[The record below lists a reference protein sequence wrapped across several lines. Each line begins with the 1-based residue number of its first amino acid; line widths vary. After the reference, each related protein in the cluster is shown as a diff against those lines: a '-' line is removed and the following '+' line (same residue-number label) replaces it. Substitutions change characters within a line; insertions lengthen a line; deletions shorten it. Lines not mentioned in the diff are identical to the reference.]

1 MPGLL
6 GDVETLHPRVPHADR
21 KEARRRAAGGA
32 GVAAEAVS
40 AAPDQGPG
48 RRASCRRKPR
58 SSARS
63 NWPGRSATSTRPC
76 GSRCTR
82 RCARRSPRRASR
94 AATSSILDALL
105 KLRQVCCDPRL
116 VKLAA
121 ARKVGASAKLDHLME
136 MRAVADRGGPAHP
149 AVLAIHQHA
158 RSDRAGAGTQP
169 ASTSSRSR
177 GDTRDRAGAGQ
188 AVPERQGAA
197 VPDQPAR
204 PAAPA
209 ST

>member
-1 MPGLL
+1 MPRRF
-6 GDVETLHPRVPHADR
+6 TRVFRTPIE
-21 KEARRRAAGGA
+21 KKQRRRAAGGA

-63 NWPGRSATSTRPC
+63 NWPGRSAISTRPC

-82 RCARRSPRRASR
+82 RCARRSPRRALR
-94 AATSSILDALL
+94 AAASSILDALL

-121 ARKVGASAKLDHLME
+121 ARKVGASAKLDHLMQ
-136 MRAVADRGGPAHP
+136 MRAVADRGGPAHS

-158 RSDRAGAGTQP
+158 RPDRTGAG
-169 ASTSSRSR
+169 RSR
-177 GDTRDRAGAGQ
+177 HRFRRDPRRHARPRRPGQ
-188 AVPERQGAA
+188 AVPEAA
-197 VPDQPAR
+197 R
-204 PAAPA
+204 CRC
-209 ST
+209 S